1 RNKIEIC
8 ADKAGLS
15 LQRQIDILARG
26 ASDLAITLL
35 GGARRLTPANNHQ
48 WPKIVIICDG
58 VKSMRTINI
67 GAATGRQLA
76 SHGLT
81 VLLY

>member
-1 RNKIEIC
+1 MSAE
-8 ADKAGLS
+8 KAGLS

-48 WPKIVIICDG
+48 WPKIAIICDG
-58 VKSMRTINI
+58 VKNMRLAQLVNDFNAETII
-67 GAATGRQLA
+67 
-76 SHGLT
+76 
-81 VLLY
+81 